1 MLKFTKEDRIPP
13 VAEIVGGVLKIPH
26 EGKRVSVQT
35 EDGPMLAGTLTDWQ
49 YVPMIKIEEFLIR
62 MDPDYEHPFDS
73 LMRKE
78 ELG

>member
-1 MLKFTKEDRIPP
+1 
-13 VAEIVGGVLKIPH
+13 
-26 EGKRVSVQT
+26 
-35 EDGPMLAGTLTDWQ
+35 MLAGTLTDWQ